1 MTSSGHNPITQV
13 PKSCGIVPPEANTGS
28 PLKGDF
34 ERMARR
40 RFQNPKPFRRGEWWC
55 LLTWQDVFHE
65 GKLKRKRKWHELAAA
80 TTLEREVKKIAGE
93 LVRPINQGLETIGS
107 ATLFGKYVNETY
119 KPTVLPLLATTKQS
133 SYECTLRKYLIPVFE
148 KMPLREMTALTL
160 QQFFSGMG
168 KSELGGDTVLK
179 IKEVLSSVLA
189 SAVRYDLLTKNPMLA
204 VDIPRSK
211 VVNKKKTKPHITPEE
226 FCRLVELV
234 VEPYS
239 TMIYTAVFTGLRV
252 SELIGIRWEDVRDE
266 SLTVDERF
274 CRGDWSITKTKGS
287 TGSISVDSSVIARI
301 RRLKSLE
308 VELNWG
314 GRGAKKRIKVI
325 LADGPK
331 DLVFQSVRNGGP
343 MRDGN
348 ILRRHLRPA
357 AIKLGIDPKKAT
369 WRALRTSY
377 ATWMVE
383 AGANPKDLQGQM
395 RHSPISTTLDVY
407 TQFVPDSQRR
417 AVAKMMA
424 MVDERAG
431 STLVN

>member
-1 MTSSGHNPITQV
+1 
-13 PKSCGIVPPEANTGS
+13 
-28 PLKGDF
+28 
-34 ERMARR
+34 MARR

-119 KPTVLPLLATTKQS
+119 KPTVLPLLATTTQS

-348 ILRRHLRPA
+348 ILRRLRPA